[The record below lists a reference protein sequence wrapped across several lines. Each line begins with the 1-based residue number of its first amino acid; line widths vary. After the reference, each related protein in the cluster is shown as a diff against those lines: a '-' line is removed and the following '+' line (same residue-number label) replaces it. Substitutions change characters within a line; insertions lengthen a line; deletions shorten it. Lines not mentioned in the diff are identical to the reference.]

1 MTTSN
6 YFEWDVL
13 NSVKCDHRLSLE
25 VGNVH
30 KLIYYIT
37 LYNMMED
44 KQIVHYPR
52 LDTVLMVEDT
62 LRKAEEYPSKR
73 QLWLALEKKVMY
85 QTFNLI
91 ISYLEDSGK
100 IVQRNGK
107 IIWVWN
113 PELVRKYSNSKL
125 VLK

>member
-1 MTTSN
+1 
-6 YFEWDVL
+6 
-13 NSVKCDHRLSLE
+13 
-25 VGNVH
+25 
-30 KLIYYIT
+30 
-37 LYNMMED
+37 MED

>member
-1 MTTSN
+1 MKN
-6 YFEWDVL
+6 KPV
-13 NSVKCDHRLSLE
+13 
-25 VGNVH
+25 
-30 KLIYYIT
+30 
-37 LYNMMED
+37 M
-44 KQIVHYPR
+44 HYPR
-52 LDTVLMVEDT
+52 LDTVLMVEDA

-73 QLWLALEKKVMY
+73 QLWLSLQKKVMY

-100 IVQRNGK
+100 VVQNKGR

-113 PELVRKYSNSKL
+113 PELVNKYSNGKL